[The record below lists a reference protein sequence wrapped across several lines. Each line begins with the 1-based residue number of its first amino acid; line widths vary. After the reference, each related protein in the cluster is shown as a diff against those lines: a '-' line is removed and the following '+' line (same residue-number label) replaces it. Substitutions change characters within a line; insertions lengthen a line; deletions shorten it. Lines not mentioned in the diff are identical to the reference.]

1 MAMAKKTKNA
11 ATAAEEMPEK
21 AKKEATSEKEEV
33 KTEERKT
40 EKRAPQMVTVNGDK
54 VTHGH
59 IFKSNKSEDWF
70 FTAKINGVPLKPQVV
85 SNQDMDDF
93 MTKKIEVPQLME
105 KYYPTKIM
113 PKINVD
119 EFKLPQTIK
128 TGDGEQQV
136 TKFNVYKQTDVEAAD
151 FGKYRFYAQVG
162 DKRMSCTAS
171 KEDLNA
177 YFDLVQS
184 PKAIIAKNFG
194 DKLGLAEHYQQF
206 QLPEGMNI
214 EGKDIKF
221 KKNTQTNRFEI
232 SIEKPEFSTSSKEVS
247 YEDRQAYFQY
257 KTATKDQLAAK
268 YLNHELNGMTLGNSN
283 KQQQSMQ
290 KSMAIA

>member
-1 MAMAKKTKNA
+1 MAKKKKDSA
-11 ATAAEEMPEK
+11 PATEEKPEK
-21 AKKEATSEKEEV
+21 AKKEATSENEEV
-33 KTEERKT
+33 KTNEKKS

-70 FTAKINGVPLKPQVV
+70 FTAKINGVPLKPQIV

-93 MTKKIEVPQLME
+93 MTKKIEVPQLMK

-113 PKINVD
+113 PKVNVD
-119 EFKLPQTIK
+119 EFKLPQTIQ
-128 TGDGEQQV
+128 TGEGEQQLV
-136 TKFNVYKQTDVEAAD
+136 KFNVYKQTDIEAAD

-177 YFDLVQS
+177 YFDLVQN

-206 QLPEGMNI
+206 QLPDGLNI

-221 KKNTQTNRFEI
+221 KKNTETNRFEI
-232 SIEKPEFSTSSKEVS
+232 SIDKPGELTTSAKEVS

-268 YLNHELNGMTLGNSN
+268 YLNHELTNMTLGNSN
-283 KQQQSMQ
+283 KQQQSVQ